1 MKNSLLIF
9 SLAAALVAVTA
20 CNTAKSTAAAP
31 TPTVESKLLVATP
44 QPVPT
49 REDTINNAAMK
60 TRSKLKGNLQAAPMH
75 VEKQML
81 TPASEPVK
89 N

>member
-1 MKNSLLIF
+1 MKNSFLIF
-9 SLAAALVAVTA
+9 SLAAALVAVAA

-60 TRSKLKGNLQAAPMH
+60 TWSKKKAMQMQAAPMH
-75 VEKQML
+75 MEKQIAAP
-81 TPASEPVK
+81 TK